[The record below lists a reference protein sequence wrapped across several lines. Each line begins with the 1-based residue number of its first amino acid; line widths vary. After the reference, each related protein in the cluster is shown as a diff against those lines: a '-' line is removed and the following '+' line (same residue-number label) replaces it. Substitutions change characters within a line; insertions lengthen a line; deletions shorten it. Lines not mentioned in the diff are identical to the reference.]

1 MSRKGKIK
9 LVIIFS
15 ALYFIIF
22 FSNNGIKMNMW
33 KISNNEKIIAE
44 LQDKQAVLEEKLK
57 YQAEEYELYNND
69 VDDYIEL
76 INEQAIVAKQIKD
89 MKNQIAD
96 YQSKIEDLNNILKDN

>member
-1 MSRKGKIK
+1 MNRKGKIK
-9 LVIIFS
+9 LVIILS

-22 FSNNGIKMNMW
+22 YSNNDIKMNMW
-33 KISNNEKIIAE
+33 KISNNEKLIAQ
-44 LQDKQAVLEEKLK
+44 LLDKQALLEEKLK
-57 YQAEEYELYNND
+57 YQAAEYELYNND